1 MRALLVVAAAV
12 AVVYAARRA
21 ARLAGEALMGVRLGG
36 L

>member
-12 AVVYAARRA
+12 TVVYVAHRA
-21 ARLAGEALMGVRLGG
+21 IGIAGEALMGVRLGG